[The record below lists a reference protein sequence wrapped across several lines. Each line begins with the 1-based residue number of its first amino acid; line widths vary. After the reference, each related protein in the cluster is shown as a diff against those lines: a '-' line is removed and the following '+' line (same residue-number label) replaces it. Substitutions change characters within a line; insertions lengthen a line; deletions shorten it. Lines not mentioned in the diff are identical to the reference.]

1 MVLVVSESASF
12 QVKDM
17 MKEDGRENL
26 YVRFAVHGGGC
37 SGLSYGLG
45 FDTEAKETDEIF
57 TFHGVPFVIAKEDL
71 GMVQGVQID
80 YKQSMLGG
88 GFTIHNPN
96 AIATC
101 GCGMSFKTATNEGT
115 PEKCDD

>member
-1 MVLVVSESASF
+1 MVLVVTESAGF
-12 QVKDM
+12 QMKDM
-17 MKEDGRENL
+17 LKADGRQNVA
-26 YVRFAVHGGGC
+26 VRFAVHGGGC

-45 FDTEAKETDEIF
+45 FDTEVGPDDETFEF
-57 TFHGVPFVIAKEDL
+57 QGVPFVIAKEAL
-71 GMVQGVQID
+71 GVVAGVQID
-80 YKQSMLGG
+80 YKQSMMGG
-88 GFTIHNPN
+88 GFTITNPN